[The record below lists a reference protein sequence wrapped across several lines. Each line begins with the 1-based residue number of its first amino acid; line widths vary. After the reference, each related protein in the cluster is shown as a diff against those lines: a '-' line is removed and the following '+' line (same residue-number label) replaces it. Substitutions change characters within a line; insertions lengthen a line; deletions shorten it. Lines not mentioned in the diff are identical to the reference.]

1 MDKEL
6 DDLLDSALDDFD
18 KEVEI
23 EKKEEPRRAP
33 EQENQPG
40 KVTIEKTQLY
50 VDDIDYD
57 DRPKSSSRL
66 ASSKAATAQ
75 GKSSAQSNKE
85 QEEQM
90 KLFDEI
96 FNDAKTR
103 ETMKQLTDVLSGFK
117 EGDEAK
123 LMENFGQIMSQL
135 TNENLSDDDELDAG
149 IKTLF
154 SNRNSNTNLGYN
166 L

>member
-23 EKKEEPRRAP
+23 EKKEEPRRAQ

-57 DRPKSSSRL
+57 DRPTSSSRL
-66 ASSKAATAQ
+66 ASSKATAQ
-75 GKSSAQSNKE
+75 GKSSAQSSKE
-85 QEEQM
+85 QDEQM

-149 IKTLF
+149 IKHALF
-154 SNRNSNTNLGYN
+154 
-166 L
+166 

>member
-1 MDKEL
+1 M
-6 DDLLDSALDDFD
+6 
-18 KEVEI
+18 
-23 EKKEEPRRAP
+23 
-33 EQENQPG
+33 
-40 KVTIEKTQLY
+40 TIEKTQLY

-149 IKTLF
+149 IKHALF
-154 SNRNSNTNLGYN
+154 
-166 L
+166 

>member
-23 EKKEEPRRAP
+23 EKKEEPRGAQ

-57 DRPKSSSRL
+57 DRPKSSSRM
-66 ASSKAATAQ
+66 ASSKATSQ
-75 GKSSAQSNKE
+75 GKSSAQGSKE

-96 FNDAKTR
+96 FNDEKTR

-154 SNRNSNTNLGYN
+154 SNRI
-166 L
+166 

>member
-23 EKKEEPRRAP
+23 EKKEEPRRAQ

-57 DRPKSSSRL
+57 DRPTSSSRL
-66 ASSKAATAQ
+66 ASSKATAQ
-75 GKSSAQSNKE
+75 GKSSAQSSKE

-135 TNENLSDDDELDAG
+135 TNENLSDDDDELDAG
-149 IKTLF
+149 IKHALF
-154 SNRNSNTNLGYN
+154 
-166 L
+166 